1 MVFLTEKE
9 EKIVKKF
16 AQKLKYSLDD
26 KMILLKLFGSKVR
39 GDSSPD
45 SDIDI
50 LLVVKEKTPELRD
63 LVFNILFDLDPYYEF
78 KISPIIYSD
87 FEYKRNEELESTF
100 VETVKKEG
108 VAL

>member
-1 MVFLTEKE
+1 MVFLGKKE
-9 EKIVKKF
+9 EKIVRKF
-16 AQKLKYSLDD
+16 VQQLKHSLDD
-26 KMILLKLFGSKVR
+26 KIVLLELFGSKVR

-50 LLVVKEKTPELRD
+50 LLVVREKTPELRD
-63 LVFNILFDLDPYYEF
+63 MVFNILFDLDPYYEF
-78 KISPIIYSD
+78 KISPIIYSA

-100 VETVKKEG
+100 VENIKKEG

>member
-1 MVFLTEKE
+1 MVFLTKKE
-9 EKIVKKF
+9 EKIVKRF
-16 AQKLKYSLDD
+16 AQKLKYSLED
-26 KMILLKLFGSKVR
+26 KIILLKLFGSKVR
-39 GDSSPD
+39 GDSSLD

-50 LLVVKEKTPELRD
+50 LLVVREKTSELRD

-78 KISPIIYSD
+78 KISPIIYSA

-100 VETVKKEG
+100 VETIKKEG